1 MDSNY
6 NVPGINNLSGS
17 LTDFYNNFKKYTTSD
32 VTEHQKDMIKIVE
45 TEKERLDKKREVID
59 TAYNGKQ
66 RSNQLNESF
75 RLKYNDYIKI
85 IKIIILILILV
96 IIILFFSKN
105 FKNISPHVFEILI
118 MIVVSFGLI
127 SLFYSIRDISI
138 RNNTNYNELKLSPVI
153 SDNNV
158 VNDYDSN
165 KNNILYNLEQ
175 AINNFCITKDCCDV
189 GTIWNEDKKMCS
201 VDTRPTTPI
210 STPISTTENFEIMNE
225 IFKPYYFSETNNY
238 SFI

>member
-118 MIVVSFGLI
+118 MIVVSFGII
-127 SLFYSIRDISI
+127 SLYYSIRDISI
-138 RNNTNYNELKLSPVI
+138 RNNTNYNELKLSPLI
-153 SDNNV
+153 SENNV
-158 VNDYDSN
+158 VNDYTNN

-175 AINNFCITKDCCDV
+175 AIINNNLCITEDCCDA
-189 GTIWNEDKKMCS
+189 GTKWNEEKGMCS
-201 VDTRPTTPI
+201 VDPK
-210 STPISTTENFEIMNE
+210 STPTIENFEIMNE